1 MRFKIL
7 DSTYISHNNNN
18 HNNCTHGNTHICIQ
32 KHIINYNNEMFNNT
46 STVGPS
52 KKAIVVVTNYMGTL
66 VLFLESAQGANSV
79 SMMNI

>member
-1 MRFKIL
+1 M
-7 DSTYISHNNNN
+7 
-18 HNNCTHGNTHICIQ
+18 GNTHIYIQ

-52 KKAIVVVTNYMGTL
+52 KKAIVIVINYMGTL
-66 VLFLESAQGANSV
+66 VLFLESAQGAKSV